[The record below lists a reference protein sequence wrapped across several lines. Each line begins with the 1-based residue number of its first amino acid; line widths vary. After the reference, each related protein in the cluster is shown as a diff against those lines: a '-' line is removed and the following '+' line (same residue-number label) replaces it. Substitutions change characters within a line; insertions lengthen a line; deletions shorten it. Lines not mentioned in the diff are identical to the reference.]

1 MDNIENISNNKLN
14 KFSTT
19 LRQVTNAILELD
31 LPLSKIILFG
41 SVARGDYSIRSDIDI
56 AIITT
61 MSISNQQKKMVA
73 RAVADFET
81 LESLLE
87 INCFYATDASLSN
100 ANHWSD
106 PCVDIRKEGVVLW
119 QKDRF

>member
-1 MDNIENISNNKLN
+1 MVDIDNIENDKLSKISAI
-14 KFSTT
+14 

-41 SVARGDYSIRSDIDI
+41 SVARGDYSIKSDIDI
-56 AIITT
+56 AVITT
-61 MSISNQQKKMVA
+61 ESISNQHKKMVA

-87 INCFYATDASLSN
+87 INCFYATDASLSI

-106 PCVDIRKEGVVLW
+106 PCVDIRKDGVILW
-119 QKDRF
+119 QKDHF